1 MLPEEL
7 DKRLQGIEDASK
19 KGYPI
24 RNLYRLACEPE
35 MWLQA
40 YVNTHTNKGALT
52 AGVSEETLDSFSLE
66 RAEKLAQQ
74 FRDRRY
80 VAKPVRRVQIPK
92 RDGRTRPLGIP
103 SGNDKLA
110 QEVARMILERVYEP
124 VFSEHSHGFRP
135 RRSCETALS
144 EIRPVW
150 NGVKWIVDVD
160 IKGFFDNIPH
170 ERLLKVLSERIQDKQ
185 FLNLIE
191 QWLKAGYVENWK
203 YSRTYSGTPQGGIIS
218 PLLANI
224 YLNELDQF
232 VEKSLLPAYTKGKTR
247 KANPAMNRLAHRIHK
262 LRKVV
267 DDMIDDPN
275 RKDEVK
281 DMRREIEKLLE
292 EKRSIPSQVMD
303 DPDFKRMYYL
313 RYADDFVI
321 GIIGTKDDA
330 EHVARQV
337 RNFITTTLGLEV
349 NEAKTKIQH
358 IEEGVRFLG
367 YEIRQSDAK
376 KLLKQKMHGR
386 HTVRRST
393 TGIVQLYMP
402 EDVARRFCQQHGYG
416 HYDELDAKHRTSL
429 LNLSEAEIVLTYNAE
444 MRGLANYYNLAIDM
458 KHRLAKLYFIWQTS
472 LFKTIA
478 NKRRLNVEKVA
489 NMLRQDNGEHVLH
502 VTGQKDTRE
511 VKVFKLKHIDRKK
524 SVVVDS
530 KPVTA
535 RITTRTT
542 DLILR
547 LEARM
552 CEYCGEEGPCE
563 VHHVRKLKDLSKGRE
578 SGHTPSLWQ
587 LMMIARKRKTIV
599 LCQNCHHQ
607 LHAGTLPDLRQ
618 VQRNDTSLTSWRKF
632 TGLQEDSIC

>member
-35 MWLQA
+35 LWLQA
-40 YVNTHTNKGALT
+40 YVNIRANRGALT
-52 AGVSEETLDSFSLE
+52 AGVSEETLDGFSLE
-66 RAEKLAQQ
+66 RATKLAQQ
-74 FRDRRY
+74 LRDRRY
-80 VAKPVRRVQIPK
+80 VTKPVRRVQIPK
-92 RDGRTRPLGIP
+92 RDGKTRPLGIP

-135 RRSCETALS
+135 KRSCETALS

-170 ERLLKVLSERIQDKQ
+170 NRLLEVLSKKVQDKQ

-203 YSRTYSGTPQGGIIS
+203 YNRTYSGTPQGGIVS

-232 VEKSLLPAYTKGKTR
+232 VEKSLLPAYTKGKGR
-247 KANPAMNRLAHRIHK
+247 RLNPEMNRLAHKIYK
-262 LRKVV
+262 LRKLV
-267 DDMIDDPN
+267 DGMINDPD
-275 RKDEVK
+275 RKEEVLTIQ
-281 DMRREIEKLLE
+281 REIEKLLE
-292 EKRSIPSQVMD
+292 EKRSIPSQVMN
-303 DPDFKRMYYL
+303 DPSFKRMYYV
-313 RYADDFVI
+313 RFADDFVL
-321 GIIGTKDDA
+321 GIIGSKEDA
-330 EHVARQV
+330 EHVAQQV

-358 IEEGVRFLG
+358 IEDGVRFLG

-393 TGIVQLYMP
+393 TGIVQLYVP
-402 EDVARRFCQQHGYG
+402 DDVARKFCQQHGYG
-416 HYDELDAKHRTSL
+416 QYDEPNAKHRASL
-429 LNLSEAEIVLTYNAE
+429 LSLSEAEIVLTYNAE
-444 MRGLANYYNLAIDM
+444 MRGVANYYNLAIDM
-458 KHRLAKLYFIWQTS
+458 KAKLNKLYFIWQTS

-478 NKRRLNVEKVA
+478 NKRRLTVEKVA
-489 NMLRQDNGEHVLH
+489 NMLHQDNGEFVLL
-502 VTGQKDTRE
+502 VPGKSGTRE
-511 VKVFKLKHIDRKK
+511 VKVFKLKHIERKK

-542 DLILR
+542 DIVLR

-578 SGHTPSLWQ
+578 SGYKPSLWQ
-587 LMMIARKRKTIV
+587 LMMIARKRKTMV
-599 LCQNCHHQ
+599 LCLNCHHQ
-607 LHAGTLPDLRQ
+607 LHAGKLPDLRQ
-618 VQRNDTSLTSWRKF
+618 MKGSETSLTSWRKF
-632 TGLQEDSIC
+632 AGLPETSVG

>member
-1 MLPEEL
+1 
-7 DKRLQGIEDASK
+7 
-19 KGYPI
+19 
-24 RNLYRLACEPE
+24 
-35 MWLQA
+35 
-40 YVNTHTNKGALT
+40 
-52 AGVSEETLDSFSLE
+52 
-66 RAEKLAQQ
+66 
-74 FRDRRY
+74 
-80 VAKPVRRVQIPK
+80 
-92 RDGRTRPLGIP
+92 
-103 SGNDKLA
+103 
-110 QEVARMILERVYEP
+110 
-124 VFSEHSHGFRP
+124 
-135 RRSCETALS
+135 
-144 EIRPVW
+144 
-150 NGVKWIVDVD
+150 
-160 IKGFFDNIPH
+160 
-170 ERLLKVLSERIQDKQ
+170 
-185 FLNLIE
+185 
-191 QWLKAGYVENWK
+191 
-203 YSRTYSGTPQGGIIS
+203 
-218 PLLANI
+218 
-224 YLNELDQF
+224 
-232 VEKSLLPAYTKGKTR
+232 
-247 KANPAMNRLAHRIHK
+247 
-262 LRKVV
+262 
-267 DDMIDDPN
+267 
-275 RKDEVK
+275 
-281 DMRREIEKLLE
+281 
-292 EKRSIPSQVMD
+292 
-303 DPDFKRMYYL
+303 
-313 RYADDFVI
+313 
-321 GIIGTKDDA
+321 
-330 EHVARQV
+330 
-337 RNFITTTLGLEV
+337 
-349 NEAKTKIQH
+349 
-358 IEEGVRFLG
+358 
-367 YEIRQSDAK
+367 
-376 KLLKQKMHGR
+376 
-386 HTVRRST
+386 
-393 TGIVQLYMP
+393 MP